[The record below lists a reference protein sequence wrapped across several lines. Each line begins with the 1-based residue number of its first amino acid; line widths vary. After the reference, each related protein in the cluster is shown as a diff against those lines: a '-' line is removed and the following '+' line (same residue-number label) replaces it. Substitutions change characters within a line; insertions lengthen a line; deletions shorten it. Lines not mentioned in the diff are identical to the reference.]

1 MPDEKHP
8 DTAAAGTGNADYAAA
23 LSGLAVVESGLA
35 SVRERLTALAAV
47 RPSRPAEPVMP
58 GGIAE
63 VIHGEAEQQ
72 HMIEQLQREAR
83 KEVLTFVRPPYVSA
97 AGNIVQKERL
107 TAGVE
112 YRSLYETTA
121 LVYPG
126 AADMP
131 GFVEPGELARAAPSV
146 PMKLMIVDAERA
158 LLPLS
163 GGRDRSV
170 VSSAGLLLL
179 HPSVLVDALLELFED
194 RWLRGTPLRMPSL
207 GGEAEEDPEFPG
219 SPELDEQLL
228 SLLMSGLP
236 DKAIASQLGISLRTL
251 QRRIRSLME
260 STGTANRT
268 QLAWFVA
275 QQRLT

>member
-1 MPDEKHP
+1 MPDEQHP
-8 DTAAAGTGNADYAAA
+8 DPADAGAGNTDYLAA
-23 LSGLAVVESGLA
+23 LSGLAAVESGLA

-83 KEVLTFVRPPYVSA
+83 KEVLTFVRPPYVSF
-97 AGNIVQKERL
+97 AGNFVQKERL
-107 TAGVE
+107 AAGVE

-163 GGRDRSV
+163 GGADRSV

-194 RWLRGTPLRMPSL
+194 RWLRGTPLRMPSP
-207 GGEAEEDPEFPG
+207 GDTEEDPDFSG

-251 QRRIRSLME
+251 QRRIRALME